1 VTYSRAESV
10 RAAAIVAAVLLTV
23 IAVFQIALA
32 LGMPA
37 RGMAWGGGHEGK
49 LPTGLRVASGIAG
62 FALYPLAALLV
73 LEAGTDSDFA
83 MIPDVGPVVMWVFT
97 GLFAIGA
104 LMNFLSPSPRERVWG
119 PVALAV
125 SVCCGIVAA
134 AL

>member
-1 VTYSRAESV
+1 V

-37 RGMAWGGGHEGK
+37 RRMAWGGGHEGK

-62 FALYPLAALLV
+62 FVLYPLAAFLV
-73 LEAGTDSDFA
+73 LEAGTESEFA
-83 MIPDVGPVVMWVFT
+83 LIPDVGPVGMWVFT

-119 PVALAV
+119 PAALAV
-125 SVCCGIVAA
+125 SICCGIVAA